1 MSRACTWLGTCLTL
15 TLLST
20 LACSPVPR
28 PPILDQSKA
37 TAESDALSRARRL
50 APQAYAHAE
59 GVRES
64 AEQAHSEGHPELAS
78 ALAGRALVAF
88 ERAAVQAQKVEATE
102 RIALAEQA
110 SRSQRVEIGKLV
122 NLQEAIAAETKRLE
136 LRVDIETNTLART
149 PLGAEVGQRAEA
161 RAEAARSIA
170 EAARLLCVAARLVAP
185 SDAEAETTS
194 SAAETLLS
202 ELATLPPHQA
212 LDRAMDQ
219 RVRCLTVL
227 SRARRGST
235 QRAPDAGDELLGSLS
250 PSFAELRPHRDDRG
264 VVLTALGAW
273 DGKQL
278 TPTGRDIVDRVSK
291 LSAARPYPLMVVLHP
306 TKKPGT
312 QSPQAASPSE
322 LEKLLPKAAVV
333 QTTTTLPSLLELPA
347 REKQGGRMEFI
358 FITP

>member
-1 MSRACTWLGTCLTL
+1 MSALRTRLGVCLTL
-15 TLLST
+15 TWLAT
-20 LACSPVPR
+20 AACSPAPR

-59 GVRES
+59 GLRES
-64 AEQAHSEGHPELAS
+64 AEQAHADGHPQLAS
-78 ALAGRALVAF
+78 ALAGHAMVAF

-102 RIALAEQA
+102 RVALASQA
-110 SRSQRVEIGKLV
+110 SSTQRIEIAKLV
-122 NLQEAIAAETKRLE
+122 NLQESIAAETKRLE
-136 LRVDIETNTLART
+136 LRVDIETNTLPRV
-149 PLGAEVGQRAEA
+149 PLTAEAGQRAEA

-170 EAARLLCVAARLVAP
+170 EAARLLCVAARLVA
-185 SDAEAETTS
+185 STDADAKAAGETAEKLLAELTS
-194 SAAETLLS
+194 
-202 ELATLPPHQA
+202 LPPHQA

-219 RVRCLTVL
+219 RVQCLSVL
-227 SRARRGST
+227 SRARRAST
-235 QRAPDAGDELLGSLS
+235 QRAPDAGDELLSSLS

-278 TPTGRDIVDRVSK
+278 TPAGRDIVDRVGK
-291 LSAARPYPLMVVLHP
+291 LSAARPFPLMVVLHP

-312 QSPQAASPSE
+312 QSPPAAPPGE
-322 LEKLLPKAAVV
+322 LAQLLPAAAVV
-333 QTTTTLPSLLELPA
+333 QTTTTLPSLMELPA

>member
-1 MSRACTWLGTCLTL
+1 MKRARTWVGACLTL
-15 TLLST
+15 TLLAT
-20 LACSPVPR
+20 LACSQAPR
-28 PPILDQSKA
+28 PPVLDQSKA
-37 TAESDALSRARRL
+37 TAESDALSRAKRL

-64 AEQAHSEGHPELAS
+64 AERAHADGHPELAS
-78 ALAGRALVAF
+78 TLAGRALVAF

-110 SRSQRVEIGKLV
+110 SRTQRVEIGKLV

-136 LRVDIETNTLART
+136 LRVDIETNTVPRT

-185 SDAEAETTS
+185 TDTEAEAANT
-194 SAAETLLS
+194 AAETLLG
-202 ELATLPPHQA
+202 ELATLPVHQA

-227 SRARRGST
+227 SRARRAST

-250 PSFAELRPHRDDRG
+250 PSFTELRPHRDDRG

-278 TPTGRDIVDRVSK
+278 TPVGRDIVDRVSK
-291 LSAARPYPLMVVLHP
+291 LSAARPFPLMVVLHP

-312 QSPQAASPSE
+312 QSPQASPSE
-322 LEKLLPKAAVV
+322 LGKLLPKAAVV